1 MKILVVDD
9 ELDICEILRYNL
21 ETEGYEVVTAHS
33 AEEAL
38 TLPLQDYSLILL
50 DVMMGEISGFQ
61 MARSMKNNSAT
72 AHVPI
77 IFITALDGEDN
88 LVKGLNIGADDYLTK
103 PLSMKELKA
112 RVRAVI
118 RRSASSYPPQAATAA
133 DDHLI
138 RYEGIVIDM
147 NAKTVTLDGE
157 EMLCTR
163 QEFELLTF
171 FLQHPDKVFSREDL
185 LKSCWPHD
193 TLVLNRTVDVTIT
206 RLRKK
211 FGRYGK
217 HIKTRFGYGYSFE
230 K

>member
-1 MKILVVDD
+1 
-9 ELDICEILRYNL
+9 
-21 ETEGYEVVTAHS
+21 
-33 AEEAL
+33 
-38 TLPLQDYSLILL
+38 
-50 DVMMGEISGFQ
+50 
-61 MARSMKNNSAT
+61 
-72 AHVPI
+72 
-77 IFITALDGEDN
+77 
-88 LVKGLNIGADDYLTK
+88 
-103 PLSMKELKA
+103 
-112 RVRAVI
+112 
-118 RRSASSYPPQAATAA
+118 
-133 DDHLI
+133 
-138 RYEGIVIDM
+138 M